1 MKTILSVV
9 TALSGATLAGSTFD
23 RIERGIN
30 ANVCDNWQWVGDDV
44 DGEDFDVVGP
54 DDYTMGRGPSQGRG
68 PGGGRGGGGRGGGG
82 GQRGGGQRGGQHAPM
97 QLRGGPPNMP
107 ANVPNP
113 GWMKNSNPY
122 GISAPIEGLIQLPL
136 RPQDA
141 AGTGTFTSTV
151 TNIGFLGR
159 TQRPF
164 RGERVVATITRIGTT
179 AATPTVRTVN
189 GIVVG
194 VVPQQ
199 AQLGNTNVSEWAATS
214 FGVRMAMNVA
224 YPGNDI
230 TSTLFLVGALT
241 APDTIVLDLTIYGRY
256 VG

>member
-9 TALSGATLAGSTFD
+9 TALSGATFAGSTFE
-23 RIERGIN
+23 RIGRSIN
-30 ANVCDNWQWVGDDV
+30 PDVCDGWQWVDGDV

-54 DDYTMGRGPSQGRG
+54 DYEMGRGPS
-68 PGGGRGGGGRGGGG
+68 GGGRGGGHGGGGRGGGG
-82 GQRGGGQRGGQHAPM
+82 QSQAMQRGGAHNMNRGG
-97 QLRGGPPNMP
+97 GPQMPN
-107 ANVPNP
+107 NVPNP
-113 GWMKNSNPY
+113 KWIQNSNPY

-164 RGERVVATITRIGTT
+164 RGERVVGTITRIGTT

-241 APDTIVLDLTIYGRY
+241 APDTIVVDLTIYGRY